1 MNAYEKAGVNIAA
14 GETVV
19 TNLQQ
24 QIKKLNSANVL
35 GGLGAFGG
43 LYQLP
48 PRQQP
53 VLVAGTD
60 GVGTKLLL
68 AIQSG
73 RRTTVGQDLVAM
85 CVNDV
90 VAQGAQPLFFL
101 DYLAVAQTQ
110 PQEVAELMQGIVA
123 GCQQSGMTLLGGE
136 TAEMPDMYTAGHY
149 DLAGFAVGIAEKA
162 ALLTPE
168 QVQAGDILLG
178 LPASGLHSNGFSLV
192 RQLLFKTHD
201 YRFTDTPAEL
211 GGANLLDTLLTPT
224 QIYVD
229 ALLPLL
235 KQQLIAGAAH
245 ITGGGLLEN
254 VPRMLPA
261 GLTAQVNL
269 GSWPRQPIFDWLCA
283 LGQLQQNEAFTTFN
297 MGLGMVLA
305 IHPTD
310 LAAVQQILT
319 AQQQAFYQIGT
330 VHAGATGVV
339 LVEADA

>member
-14 GETVV
+14 GEAVV

-73 RRTTVGQDLVAM
+73 QRTTVGQDLVAM

-136 TAEMPDMYTAGHY
+136 TAEMPDMYAAGHY

-162 ALLTPE
+162 ALLKPE

-178 LPASGLHSNGFSLV
+178 LPSSGLHSNGFSLV

-201 YRFTDTPAEL
+201 YQFSDTPAEL
-211 GGANLLDTLLTPT
+211 AGANLLDTLLTPT

-261 GLTAQVNL
+261 GLAARINL
-269 GSWPRQPIFDWLCA
+269 GSWPRQPIFDWLCQ

-305 IHPTD
+305 IHPAD

-319 AQQQAFYQIGT
+319 AQQQAFYQIGV
-330 VHAGATGVV
+330 VHSGATGVE